1 MQLWSRRDTHT
12 MSSVGTAELGI
23 NLLDL
28 LALACPILTLVKLYP
43 AYSPGAHLLITG
55 SILIAA
61 GIVLLPPRPLAW
73 PPPDDDG
80 RGPLRGLARALRSP
94 RFWIRAAA
102 VIGVVVLTI
111 ASAQVYCALAPPTRA
126 FSASLS
132 HPSGSGPDLTAHTSD
147 LGAWAAEFK
156 HSQFIDYIVTAVGPI
171 ALSVPEKDEKDEK
184 DSRKS
189 VIPADGPGR
198 LTTLVITLLDPVD
211 GAPHWSLELTNLVG
225 RSTDHAQR
233 PSFPNKNNPAS
244 GSAVTDP
251 DGTLLAIHLDSTW
264 NESAN
269 QWVTPIAIINLTS
282 GKAIGSAEIQGEIP
296 GTVLTSDTLA
306 VQVADGSAL
315 EPGGTILT
323 YSSARVVEL
332 GEFAGPDPWSSRS
345 FIALRR
351 GSERAE
357 RDRESGRELVIATLF
372 DPSTG
377 TAPIPAP
384 GAPPSSTACADLR
397 PGACCARP
405 NRAAPHAPSARP
417 EPSR

>member
-1 MQLWSRRDTHT
+1 M
-12 MSSVGTAELGI
+12 
-23 NLLDL
+23 
-28 LALACPILTLVKLYP
+28 
-43 AYSPGAHLLITG
+43 
-55 SILIAA
+55 
-61 GIVLLPPRPLAW
+61 LLPPRPLAW

-147 LGAWAAEFK
+147 SGAWATEFK

-198 LTTLVITLLDPVD
+198 LSTLVITLLDPVD

-269 QWVTPIAIINLTS
+269 QWVTPIAVINLTS
-282 GKAIGSAEIQGEIP
+282 GKIP
-296 GTVLTSDTLA
+296 GARAPSSPCV
-306 VQVADGSAL
+306 
-315 EPGGTILT
+315 GG
-323 YSSARVVEL
+323 
-332 GEFAGPDPWSSRS
+332 P
-345 FIALRR
+345 
-351 GSERAE
+351 
-357 RDRESGRELVIATLF
+357 RELSATVK
-372 DPSTG
+372 
-377 TAPIPAP
+377 
-384 GAPPSSTACADLR
+384 
-397 PGACCARP
+397 
-405 NRAAPHAPSARP
+405 AAANW
-417 EPSR
+417 

>member
-147 LGAWAAEFK
+147 LGAWATEFK

-184 DSRKS
+184 DSRKG

-225 RSTDHAQR
+225 RSTDHAR
-233 PSFPNKNNPAS
+233 SPSFPNKNNPAS

-269 QWVTPIAIINLTS
+269 QWVTPIAVINLTS
-282 GKAIGSAEIQGEIP
+282 GKIP
-296 GTVLTSDTLA
+296 GARAPSSPCV
-306 VQVADGSAL
+306 
-315 EPGGTILT
+315 GG
-323 YSSARVVEL
+323 
-332 GEFAGPDPWSSRS
+332 P
-345 FIALRR
+345 
-351 GSERAE
+351 
-357 RDRESGRELVIATLF
+357 RELSATVK
-372 DPSTG
+372 
-377 TAPIPAP
+377 
-384 GAPPSSTACADLR
+384 
-397 PGACCARP
+397 
-405 NRAAPHAPSARP
+405 AAANW
-417 EPSR
+417 